1 MHARL
6 TFGVRAQKLYHI
18 YISVGDRVRPP
29 SKGCYAPAAL
39 GEQRVRVIDCGPS
52 PGGCVIPGAMYQVP
66 STVYFSP
73 AASVQQVQWLSSHH
87 SH

>member
-1 MHARL
+1 M
-6 TFGVRAQKLYHI
+6 

-29 SKGCYAPAAL
+29 SKGYYAPAAL

-52 PGGCVIPGAMYQVP
+52 LGVCVVPGAIICMYQVP

-73 AASVQQVQWLSSHH
+73 AAPVQQVQWL
-87 SH
+87 